1 MTTKLVLQRF
11 EKYLI
16 IYQSVNGILSVFNIV
31 TDEEDIHPDCWEEMV
46 TDEEG
51 NTVHVPY
58 PAPVKQ

>member
-31 TDEEDIHPDCWEEMV
+31 TDEEGIHPDCWEEMV